1 MKATIL
7 NREFQHPRD
16 GWYQIERKGRHPN
29 RAAGVVQVI
38 DDVAATSIVNRFN
51 EGAAA
56 GTLRH
61 GSEMLIDHE
70 HFSDQA
76 DKETVAY
83 GWLTRLANREDG
95 IYGQVRWTGTG
106 QKAVD
111 GGDYRFFST
120 EYAPGDCE
128 GMKKEECRMQN
139 AEGSR
144 MLEVRPMRL
153 DGLTLTNMN
162 NNRGQRPITN
172 RGNEHPT
179 SNSQHPTSSG
189 GRFEFRRGLAAAAGS
204 GVNNRGP
211 GAPITESKRMKSVA
225 TKLGLSADASEEAV
239 LEQVSKLMNRAT
251 AAEDQVTPLTA
262 RVMALEAGNLVLL
275 SEQLD
280 ADFATAGVTDGKI
293 INRHKGLLSDPK
305 HFKNREERVAFI
317 TELAPAKAGTT
328 SQRKLMNRDTR
339 PPEGGETEGRAESVK
354 ATRIM
359 NRAAELR
366 GQHKN
371 LSLATA
377 VTMAQGEAENG
388 S

>member
-29 RAAGVVQVI
+29 RAAGVIQVI

-120 EYAPGDCE
+120 EYAPKDCE
-128 GMKKEECRMQN
+128 GMKNRTEQTDRT
-139 AEGSR
+139 G
-144 MLEVRPMRL
+144 LTEVRPMRL

-172 RGNEHPT
+172 RGPAEAGTTN
-179 SNSQHPTSSG
+179 Q
-189 GRFEFRRGLAAAAGS
+189 FRRGLAAAAGS

-317 TELAPAKAGTT
+317 TDLAPAKAGTT